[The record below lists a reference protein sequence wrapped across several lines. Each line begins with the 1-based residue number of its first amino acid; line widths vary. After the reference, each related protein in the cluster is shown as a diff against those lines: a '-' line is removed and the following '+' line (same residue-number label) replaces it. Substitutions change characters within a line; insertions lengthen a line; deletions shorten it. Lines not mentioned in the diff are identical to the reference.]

1 VNTQT
6 QKFDQKFSSSARGLI
21 SAIAFFLILTTFCS
35 FALFFSGNA
44 CFRIFRAENA
54 SLSAPVMKSGA
65 GGATVSLSITRAQ
78 DCQIFLG

>member
-1 VNTQT
+1 VQLP
-6 QKFDQKFSSSARGLI
+6 FSFSHH
-21 SAIAFFLILTTFCS
+21 FLLFC
-35 FALFFSGNA
+35 FAFFSGNA